1 MRTIIVMLVAVGSR
15 SCSAAAQSL
24 QLLLLAS
31 GTIMAAFL
39 RFGAFGAAGFQTQ
52 GCRTDA
58 NQHLKYRDRPY
69 YSNSG
74 QSTPEQGTLLI

>member
-58 NQHLKYRDRPY
+58 KPTFKVPGIVHTIQTPDRAL
-69 YSNSG
+69 
-74 QSTPEQGTLLI
+74 QSRELC